1 MQVRSSAAAP
11 PRHCAAWGSRGRGLQ
26 GRDGASPAEGAG
38 PPIWGGRPPRFARG
52 RPRRHLYPLPLRALS
67 RQGPALPARAAWPG
81 RCQPRRWAGS
91 GLGRADA
98 GCRGQRQS
106 GTAPES
112 SPEPARWGCRT
123 GPGGRH
129 GPRGRHPGCAVVTGT
144 CFPGE
149 VCIRVPCYSVPLEN
163 TGCDRARWPGAQQPW
178 PGAPVAPAPQAPRA
192 HIRCSHE
199 ARRHAAVVT
208 GAPAARAAPKMMTS
222 PARTSPPPSAQPRP
236 RGVTPLRFS
245 STNDG
250 GSGQASP
257 ARPGRTRGPRS
268 RAVRRFH
275 RPSRRGSV
283 LG

>member
-163 TGCDRARWPGAQQPW
+163 TCRGRTCRPGAQQ
-178 PGAPVAPAPQAPRA
+178 
-192 HIRCSHE
+192 
-199 ARRHAAVVT
+199 
-208 GAPAARAAPKMMTS
+208 
-222 PARTSPPPSAQPRP
+222 SAQP
-236 RGVTPLRFS
+236 
-245 STNDG
+245 
-250 GSGQASP
+250 SP
-257 ARPGRTRGPRS
+257 THPTRGPAAAGGAGHTFVLPRGP
-268 RAVRRFH
+268 RQAAVAAGSPAGAGVVLRQRT
-275 RPSRRGSV
+275 RPRPAERKWLITPIGTSMEF
-283 LG
+283 